1 MSFIWKSNDNRRIQ
15 DVLLTWCLLPD
26 RLSWLHIIKAVFSV
40 IFSKTTNL
48 FPLCLEVQLLLW
60 TWRLAHPTSL
70 VQLRRPHHRSLRGI
84 TIAVTRLCTLS
95 NSALIHGLEGVVS
108 RHTSVVQ
115 VRLFANGHSSLGYG
129 SITIALGHVSF
140 FSSNLFLLK
149 LSLYAWRFQSQIRIK
164 FKGLFNHLIA

>member
-1 MSFIWKSNDNRRIQ
+1 MLIGELCLKIWWVK

-26 RLSWLHIIKAVFSV
+26 RLSWLHIIKAVLSV

-48 FPLCLEVQLLLW
+48 FPLCREVQLLLW
-60 TWRLAHPTSL
+60 AWKLVVPPSL
-70 VQLRRPHHRSLRGI
+70 VQLSRPHHRSLRGI
-84 TIAVTRLCTLS
+84 TIAFTRLGTLS

-115 VRLFANGHSSLGYG
+115 VRLFAYGIASLGSG
-129 SITIALGHVSF
+129 TICLAWGHDSF

-149 LSLYAWRFQSQIRIK
+149 LSLYAWRFQNQIRIK
-164 FKGLFNHLIA
+164 FKGLF